1 MTHIKIYKNNKILLP
16 NIKREEMKKDK
27 EKLSNAHIANWQ
39 KELKKIERGEKY
51 LDSEK
56 RKLIDQKE
64 KIRIKIK
71 KEKEILRLENR
82 IRTIRKKKWL

>member
-1 MTHIKIYKNNKILLP
+1 
-16 NIKREEMKKDK
+16 MKKDK

-82 IRTIRKKKWL
+82 IRTIRKKK

>member
-82 IRTIRKKKWL
+82 IRTIRKKK